1 MNKSKKMQV
10 NRKVTKTANFILGGY
25 VGSVYVYIFDGYVTG
40 STLRVHHPYKSEVM
54 YIDFDEDDYLASG
67 YRFYSP
73 LKRSKQ
79 ETLELLQDSHSHR
92 VDFSDYETEIN
103 QALHDWAF
111 KWKTGGLTGSGYT
124 RPKFGNARHRRYYR
138 LKMKEYEKQHTYSYL
153 FYDEEGEVHEMH

>member
-25 VGSVYVYIFDGYVTG
+25 VGGVYLDIFDGEITG
-40 STLRVHHPYKSEVM
+40 SCLMVNHPYKSEVI

-73 LKRSKQ
+73 LNRSKQ
-79 ETLELLQDSHSHR
+79 ETLERLQDSRR
-92 VDFSDYETEIN
+92 VDFSEYEDEIN
-103 QALHDWAF
+103 KALHDWAF

-124 RPKFGNARHRRYYR
+124 RPKCGGNTRERLYYR
-138 LKMKEYEKQHTYSYL
+138 LKRYEYYKQRTCSYL
-153 FYDEEGEVHEMH
+153 FYDKDGKVYEMD